1 MSERSELQFSAKRL
15 SDSLIEAEGR
25 VYSLLGWGDAAA
37 SAHSRI
43 VRNLEECFQILEP
56 LMHPDDV
63 DPD

>member
-1 MSERSELQFSAKRL
+1 MSERTELQFMAKRL
-15 SDSLIEAEGR
+15 NDSLTEAYGR
-25 VYSLLGWGDAAA
+25 THNIIGCGDAAA